1 MSSSYFSSSCS
12 LFPSIC
18 FFMSA
23 LDIAVLESSES
34 CVANLIPEVMYVNS
48 VWSHSL
54 WEVIRRDLE
63 SGTP

>member
-1 MSSSYFSSSCS
+1 
-12 LFPSIC
+12 
-18 FFMSA
+18 MSA